1 MALSTSEA
9 VAVAGDATPARG
21 RIWRILRAPVVFVC
35 VFAWFNGVVD
45 SHAARMRAEQER
57 DRMADAS
64 LDDATEVPRRDRSCG
79 ENLEDYWQYI
89 PDARTNRLA
98 LLVGMSQQH
107 SIYDR
112 KQGQR
117 LTSELMDDELAP
129 RGVRVF
135 GMAAP
140 NLNNEEALL
149 YLLATAAEPR
159 TRPKAFIYGVCFD
172 KMRNTDLRPRLQAFL
187 QGRPEL
193 LETWRNIAVR
203 YANRYP
209 TASSKMLQTIEQL
222 SAPQAASTAEHTIER
237 KLRNHIA
244 SVLPVVEHREAVNGW
259 VQQKLYELRNRLLN
273 IKTSSKRPIMAARY
287 DLNREFLGMLAD
299 EAKAQQIDLLPYVIP
314 LNPLSETPYV
324 PAEYEAFKRWFAEFG
339 GEHDLFWKNLESLV
353 PSEEWGVMFGEP
365 DFKHFRYAG
374 HVRTA
379 RELSAVF
386 RERLVPKAA
395 SAK

>member
-1 MALSTSEA
+1 MASSTSEA
-9 VAVAGDATPARG
+9 VPVAADATPARG
-21 RIWRILRAPVVFVC
+21 RNWRNVRAPIVFFC
-35 VFAWFNGVVD
+35 VFAWFNSIVD
-45 SHAARMRAEQER
+45 SHAARMRAEQVR

-64 LDDATEVPRRDRSCG
+64 LDDPNEVPRRDRSCG
-79 ENLEDYWQYI
+79 ESVEEYWKYI
-89 PDARTNRLA
+89 PDARSHRLA

-107 SIYDR
+107 SIYER

-129 RGVRVF
+129 QGVRVF
-135 GMAAP
+135 GLAAP

-149 YLLATAAEPR
+149 YMLATGADPR
-159 TRPKAFIYGVCFD
+159 TRPHAFIYGVCFD
-172 KMRNTDLRPRLQAFL
+172 KMRNIDLRPRLQTFL

-193 LETWRNIAVR
+193 LEIWRETATR
-203 YANRYP
+203 YATRYP
-209 TASSKMLQTIEQL
+209 TATSKMLQTLEQI
-222 SAPQAASTAEHTIER
+222 SQPQVAASAEDTVER
-237 KLRNHIA
+237 RLRNRLA
-244 SVLPVVEHREAVNGW
+244 SVLPVVEHREALNGW
-259 VQQKLYELRNRLLN
+259 IQQKLYELRNLVLN

-287 DLNREFLGMLAD
+287 DLNREFLGILAE
-299 EAKAQQIDLLPYVIP
+299 EAKAKQIDLLPYVIP

-324 PAEYEAFKRWFAEFG
+324 PSEYAAFKSWFAELG
-339 GEHDLFWKNLESLV
+339 REHNLFWKNLESLV